1 MKQTVFENAQELDN
15 LKSSKILKACTTQ
28 WLIHGDTSGRVIHCF
43 KQMMLL
49 LLADVLVLINNFF
62 HFLQTRNLNYSLI
75 ISKFHQ
81 VTSKLQKIKNNLQNH
96 DVIDASLKQFK
107 LATDF
112 FKVLLICYVKCQ
124 KP

>member
-1 MKQTVFENAQELDN
+1 MKQAVFENAQELDN
-15 LKSSKILKACTTQ
+15 LKSSNILKACTTQ
-28 WLIHGDTSGRVIHCF
+28 WLIHDDTSGRVIHCF